1 MSLFVERLG
10 KGVPL
15 VMIHGWGLNSSV
27 WQPVQ
32 KSLSKDFELYMV
44 DLPGHGRS
52 PLETENYSLDA
63 LADQLL
69 PHLPDKAHWLGW
81 SMGGLLAQHVALTQP
96 KRIDRLVLVGSNAQ
110 YTRDEHWSYA
120 MDKAVLEQFAEGL
133 AKDYKTTLKR
143 FLAIQALGSEGAR
156 QIVKVL
162 NEHMQA
168 YGFPDTR
175 ALDGGLTLL
184 RNSSFVERLNNI
196 KQTSL
201 LMFGRLDTLA
211 PAVAAEPMSQ
221 AMPDAQ
227 AYIFE
232 HGAHAPFISHPDEF
246 VTVLREFLL
255 AQVLER
261 KS

>member
-1 MSLFVERLG
+1 MSLFVERVG

-27 WQPVQ
+27 WQPILEG
-32 KSLSKDFELYMV
+32 LSGDFELHLV

-52 PLETENYSLDA
+52 PLETEDYSLDA

-69 PHLPDKAHWLGW
+69 PHLPEKAHWLGW

-96 KRIDRLVLVGSNAQ
+96 ELIEKLVLVGSNAQ
-110 YTRDEHWSYA
+110 YTQDEHWPYA
-120 MDKAVLEQFAEGL
+120 MDRAVLEQFAEGL
-133 AKDYKTTLKR
+133 AKDYKATLKR

-175 ALDGGLTLL
+175 ALDGGLALL
-184 RNSSFVERLNNI
+184 RNSSFVARLHSLRHC
-196 KQTSL
+196 SL

-211 PAVAAEPMSQ
+211 PVIAAEPMSEL
-221 AMPDAQ
+221 MPDART
-227 AYIFE
+227 YVFE

-246 VTVLREFLL
+246 VAVLRRFLL

-261 KS
+261 ES

>member
-1 MSLFVERLG
+1 MSLFVERVG
-10 KGVPL
+10 KGTPL

-27 WQPVQ
+27 WQPVLEGLN
-32 KSLSKDFELYMV
+32 SDFELHLV

-52 PLETENYSLDA
+52 PLETEDYSLEE
-63 LADQLL
+63 LADHLL
-69 PHLPDKAHWLGW
+69 PHLPEKAHWLGW
-81 SMGGLLAQHVALTQP
+81 SMGGLLAQHVALAQP
-96 KRIDRLVLVGSNAQ
+96 ERIDRLVLVGSNAQ
-110 YTRDEHWSYA
+110 YTRDENWTYA

-175 ALDGGLTLL
+175 ALDGGLALL
-184 RNSSFVERLNNI
+184 RNSSFVERLKNI
-196 KQTSL
+196 RHASL

-211 PAVAAEPMSQ
+211 PAMAAEPMSQ
-221 AMPDAQ
+221 AMPDART
-227 AYIFE
+227 YIFE

-246 VTVLREFLL
+246 VTALRAFLL

-261 KS
+261 ES